1 MNKESAEAALR
12 EYAEVTADR
21 DNRIRR
27 AHATGITKNR
37 IHTISGI
44 ARTTIDRVLKETPR
58 VLAQEEDLPGR

>member
-21 DNRIRR
+21 DNRIRQ
-27 AHATGITKNR
+27 AHTAGITKNR

-44 ARTTIDRVLKETPR
+44 ARTTIDRVLKEKHHA
-58 VLAQEEDLPGR
+58 VD

>member
-12 EYAEVTADR
+12 EYAEITADR

-27 AHATGITKNR
+27 AHTAGITKHR

-44 ARTTIDRVLKETPR
+44 ARTTIDRVLKEK
-58 VLAQEEDLPGR
+58 